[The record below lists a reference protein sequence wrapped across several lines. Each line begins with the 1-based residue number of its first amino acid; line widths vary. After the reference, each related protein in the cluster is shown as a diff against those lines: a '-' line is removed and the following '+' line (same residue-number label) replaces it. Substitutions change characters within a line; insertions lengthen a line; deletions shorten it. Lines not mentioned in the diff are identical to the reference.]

1 MKFKRKGSL
10 LSFNMFA
17 TYAFLSCIYFSILF
31 LDIDVDKINPYNIF
45 YISVIIFFLTSLKIE
60 YFSCYY
66 LKEKELWF
74 ENKYI
79 PYDEISKVQIVNKH
93 IVMVLSENGE
103 YSMFCSVEDAEDFSS
118 EIKKRIKKG
127 G

>member
-10 LSFNMFA
+10 LSLNMFF
-17 TYAFLSCIYFSILF
+17 TYLFLSFIYFSILF
-31 LDIDVDKINPYNIF
+31 LNIDVDKINPYNIF
-45 YISVIIFFLTSLKIE
+45 YISLILFFLISLKIE

-66 LKEKELWF
+66 LEEKELLF
-74 ENKYI
+74 ENKYM
-79 PYDEISKVQIVNKH
+79 PYDEISKIQIVNKH
-93 IVMVLSENGE
+93 IVVLFSENEE
-103 YSMFCSVEDAEDFSS
+103 YSMLCSVEDAEDFSS

>member
-10 LSFNMFA
+10 LSLNMFS
-17 TYAFLSCIYFSILF
+17 TYLFISFIYFSILF
-31 LDIDVDKINPYNIF
+31 LNIDVDKINPYNIF
-45 YISVIIFFLTSLKIE
+45 YISLILFFLISLKIE

-74 ENKYI
+74 ERKYI
-79 PYDEISKVQIVNKH
+79 PYDEISKIQIVNKH
-93 IVMVLSENGE
+93 IVVLFSENEE
-103 YSMFCSVEDAEDFSS
+103 YSMLCSVEDAEDFSS